1 MRDRSENFFFND
13 IYPVKK
19 YVLQISVGYKRK
31 EDSSMEE
38 MQTKEK
44 QIVYDQALYEKAYEF
59 AKKKHGTQKRIG
71 GDPYI
76 THPVAVANILK
87 KEGYDI
93 EYLIVALFHD
103 LLEDTDAT
111 EDEIRSIAGEEVL
124 QAVKLLTKEKG
135 YDMQTY
141 VTRIRQNPIAYAV
154 KGADRLHNLRTASC
168 TSRHFRQK
176 YITETETWYL
186 SFRPDIPAEVEKL
199 KQTLTDENTD
209 NRFSQASSE

>member
-1 MRDRSENFFFND
+1 
-13 IYPVKK
+13 
-19 YVLQISVGYKRK
+19 
-31 EDSSMEE
+31 MEE
-38 MQTKEK
+38 MRTKEK

-59 AKKKHGTQKRIG
+59 AKEKHGTQKRIG
-71 GDPYI
+71 GAPYI
-76 THPVAVANILK
+76 THPVAVA
-87 KEGYDI
+87 
-93 EYLIVALFHD
+93 D
-103 LLEDTDAT
+103 LLEDTNAT

-186 SFRPDIPAEVEKL
+186 SFRPDIPQEVEKL
-199 KQTLTDENTD
+199 KQTLAAET
-209 NRFSQASSE
+209 A

>member
-1 MRDRSENFFFND
+1 M
-13 IYPVKK
+13 VKTK
-19 YVLQISVGYKRK
+19 EK

-38 MQTKEK
+38 MRTKEK

-59 AKKKHGTQKRIG
+59 AKEKHETQKRIG

-76 THPVAVANILK
+76 THPVAVADILK

-93 EYLIVALFHD
+93 EYQIVALFHD

-111 EDEIRSIAGEEVL
+111 EDEIRSIGGEEVL

-141 VTRIRQNPIAYAV
+141 VNRIRQNPIAYAV

-176 YITETETWYL
+176 YITETETWYP
-186 SFRPDIPAEVEKL
+186 SFRPDIPQEVEKL
-199 KQTLTDENTD
+199 KQTLIDEATD
-209 NRFSQASSE
+209 NSFIQVSLE

>member
-1 MRDRSENFFFND
+1 
-13 IYPVKK
+13 
-19 YVLQISVGYKRK
+19 
-31 EDSSMEE
+31 MEE

-76 THPVAVANILK
+76 THPVAVAKILK

-103 LLEDTDAT
+103 LLEDTHAT

-124 QAVKLLTKEKG
+124 QAVKLLT
-135 YDMQTY
+135 
-141 VTRIRQNPIAYAV
+141 PICFPVHAAPARPV
-154 KGADRLHNLRTASC
+154 WRVFWPRL
-168 TSRHFRQK
+168 
-176 YITETETWYL
+176 
-186 SFRPDIPAEVEKL
+186 
-199 KQTLTDENTD
+199 
-209 NRFSQASSE
+209 

>member
-1 MRDRSENFFFND
+1 MINTKE
-13 IYPVKK
+13 
-19 YVLQISVGYKRK
+19 K

-38 MQTKEK
+38 MRTKEK

-59 AKKKHGTQKRIG
+59 AKEKHGTQKRIG
-71 GDPYI
+71 GAPYI
-76 THPVAVANILK
+76 THPVAVADILK
-87 KEGYDI
+87 KESYDI
-93 EYLIVALFHD
+93 EYQIVALFHD
-103 LLEDTDAT
+103 LLEDTNAT
-111 EDEIRSIAGEEVL
+111 EDEIRSIAGEEV
-124 QAVKLLTKEKG
+124 
-135 YDMQTY
+135 
-141 VTRIRQNPIAYAV
+141 RQNPIAYAV

-199 KQTLTDENTD
+199 KQTLADENTD

>member
-1 MRDRSENFFFND
+1 M
-13 IYPVKK
+13 
-19 YVLQISVGYKRK
+19 LW
-31 EDSSMEE
+31 
-38 MQTKEK
+38 
-44 QIVYDQALYEKAYEF
+44 
-59 AKKKHGTQKRIG
+59 
-71 GDPYI
+71 
-76 THPVAVANILK
+76 
-87 KEGYDI
+87 
-93 EYLIVALFHD
+93 
-103 LLEDTDAT
+103 
-111 EDEIRSIAGEEVL
+111 

-186 SFRPDIPAEVEKL
+186 SFRPDILAEVEKL
-199 KQTLTDENTD
+199 KHTLADENID

>member
-1 MRDRSENFFFND
+1 MYLFESLNQLIQTYLPEDQIKRLRQAYLVARDAHEGQTRSSGE
-13 IYPVKK
+13 
-19 YVLQISVGYKRK
+19 
-31 EDSSMEE
+31 
-38 MQTKEK
+38 
-44 QIVYDQALYEKAYEF
+44 
-59 AKKKHGTQKRIG
+59 
-71 GDPYI
+71 PYI
-76 THPVAVANILK
+76 THPVAVADILK
-87 KEGYDI
+87 KESYDI
-93 EYLIVALFHD
+93 EYQIVALFHD
-103 LLEDTDAT
+103 LLEDTNAT

-186 SFRPDIPAEVEKL
+186 SFRPDIPQEVEKL
-199 KQTLTDENTD
+199 KQTLAAET
-209 NRFSQASSE
+209 A

>member
-1 MRDRSENFFFND
+1 MIRH
-13 IYPVKK
+13 YTKK
-19 YVLQISVGYKRK
+19 PMNLQKRNMEPRKESVG
-31 EDSSMEE
+31 
-38 MQTKEK
+38 
-44 QIVYDQALYEKAYEF
+44 L
-59 AKKKHGTQKRIG
+59 RISRTRWRLA
-71 GDPYI
+71 D
-76 THPVAVANILK
+76 ILK
-87 KEGYDI
+87 KESYDI
-93 EYLIVALFHD
+93 EYQIVALFHD
-103 LLEDTDAT
+103 LLEDTNAT

-186 SFRPDIPAEVEKL
+186 SFRPDIPQEVEKL
-199 KQTLTDENTD
+199 KQTLAAET
-209 NRFSQASSE
+209 A

>member
-1 MRDRSENFFFND
+1 V
-13 IYPVKK
+13 VKTK
-19 YVLQISVGYKRK
+19 EK

-38 MQTKEK
+38 MRTKEK

-59 AKKKHGTQKRIG
+59 AKEKHGIQKRIG
-71 GDPYI
+71 GAPYI
-76 THPVAVANILK
+76 THPVAVADILK

-93 EYLIVALFHD
+93 EYQIVALFHD

-199 KQTLTDENTD
+199 KQTLADENTD

>member
-1 MRDRSENFFFND
+1 MIRH
-13 IYPVKK
+13 YTKK
-19 YVLQISVGYKRK
+19 HMNLQKRNMEPRK
-31 EDSSMEE
+31 ESVETRIS
-38 MQTKEK
+38 
-44 QIVYDQALYEKAYEF
+44 
-59 AKKKHGTQKRIG
+59 RIG
-71 GDPYI
+71 QLSVE
-76 THPVAVANILK
+76 HAENLLK

-93 EYLIVALFHD
+93 EYQIVALFHD

-186 SFRPDIPAEVEKL
+186 SFRPDIPQEVEKL
-199 KQTLTDENTD
+199 KQTLIDEATD
-209 NRFSQASSE
+209 NSFMQVSSE

>member
-1 MRDRSENFFFND
+1 MRIFLND

-59 AKKKHGTQKRIG
+59 AKEKHGTQKRIG
-71 GDPYI
+71 GAPYI
-76 THPVAVANILK
+76 THPLAVADILK
-87 KEGYDI
+87 KDGYDI
-93 EYLIVALFHD
+93 EYQIVALFHD

-141 VTRIRQNPIAYAV
+141 VNRIRQNPIAYAV

-199 KQTLTDENTD
+199 KQTLE
-209 NRFSQASSE
+209 RV

>member
-1 MRDRSENFFFND
+1 MIRHYTIPLKTGNIRELEAWESGENGA
-13 IYPVKK
+13 IR
-19 YVLQISVGYKRK
+19 L
-31 EDSSMEE
+31 
-38 MQTKEK
+38 K
-44 QIVYDQALYEKAYEF
+44 QEAD
-59 AKKKHGTQKRIG
+59 
-71 GDPYI
+71 
-76 THPVAVANILK
+76 ILK
-87 KEGYDI
+87 KESYDI
-93 EYLIVALFHD
+93 EYQIVALFHD
-103 LLEDTDAT
+103 LLEDTNAT

-186 SFRPDIPAEVEKL
+186 SFRPDIPQEVEKL
-199 KQTLTDENTD
+199 KQTLAAET
-209 NRFSQASSE
+209 A

>member
-1 MRDRSENFFFND
+1 
-13 IYPVKK
+13 
-19 YVLQISVGYKRK
+19 
-31 EDSSMEE
+31 MEE
-38 MQTKEK
+38 MRTKEK

-59 AKKKHGTQKRIG
+59 AKEKHGIQKRIG
-71 GDPYI
+71 GAPYI
-76 THPVAVANILK
+76 THPVAVADILK

-93 EYLIVALFHD
+93 EYQIVALFHD

-186 SFRPDIPAEVEKL
+186 SFRPDIPAEVENSNRPS
-199 KQTLTDENTD
+199 QTKILIIDFRRHHQNKKMK
-209 NRFSQASSE
+209 NNY

>member
-1 MRDRSENFFFND
+1 MIRHFA
-13 IYPVKK
+13 
-19 YVLQISVGYKRK
+19 
-31 EDSSMEE
+31 
-38 MQTKEK
+38 KEK
-44 QIVYDQALYEKAYEF
+44 
-59 AKKKHGTQKRIG
+59 HGPQKRIG
-71 GDPYI
+71 GAPYI
-76 THPVAVANILK
+76 THPVAVADILK
-87 KEGYDI
+87 KESYDI
-93 EYLIVALFHD
+93 EYQIVALFHD
-103 LLEDTDAT
+103 LLEDTNAT

-186 SFRPDIPAEVEKL
+186 SFRPDIPQEVEKL
-199 KQTLTDENTD
+199 KQTLAAET
-209 NRFSQASSE
+209 A

>member
-1 MRDRSENFFFND
+1 MRDRSENFFND

-76 THPVAVANILK
+76 THPVAVAKILK
-87 KEGYDI
+87 KEGYNI